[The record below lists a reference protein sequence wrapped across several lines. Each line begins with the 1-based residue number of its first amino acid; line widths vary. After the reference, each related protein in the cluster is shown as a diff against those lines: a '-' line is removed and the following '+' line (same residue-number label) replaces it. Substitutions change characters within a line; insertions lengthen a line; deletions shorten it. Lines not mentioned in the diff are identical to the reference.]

1 MGRVKKEVAAIKIQK
16 VARGIF
22 GRDIYRMKQKELW
35 AAIFVQRAIR
45 GHQGRC
51 VMYSKRLQ
59 RRAQINVAKMVRG
72 IVVRRRFKAVLLRR
86 EGAATIIQ
94 RVWRMKVAVILRQ
107 FHRRRRDAA
116 TSIQKIS
123 RGIRG
128 RRRAALERDKYIFSR
143 SQSSG
148 IEIGRQMLTEHK
160 LHATKLQ
167 SEISLLSQEKVKLEK
182 QMEFH
187 LTEVHNFERNVTDLE
202 KKMHD
207 LCRYEKDSIGV
218 GGSES
223 EIREQKRRLDLEFSE
238 TLAKITDRKTKLETL
253 EKKFEQL
260 MRTQREKFGQLKNLE
275 AKLAVLLDAQDS
287 ALERIRKK
295 QEERVETILSSPTR
309 NNCASSLACP
319 RSTPL

>member
-1 MGRVKKEVAAIKIQK
+1 MKCQQTEKREFDPNEFPEVKEYMAWRIRRHKKRLAAMEHSARIIQCALRCFMARTMMIRVKKEIAAIKIQK

-45 GHQGRC
+45 GHRGRC
-51 VMYSKRLQ
+51 VMYTKRLQ

-86 EGAATIIQ
+86 EGAATMIQ
-94 RVWRMKVAVILRQ
+94 RVWRMKVAITLRQ

-123 RGIRG
+123 RGVRG
-128 RRRAALERDKYIFSR
+128 RKRAALERDKYIFSR

-167 SEISLLSQEKVKLEK
+167 SELSLLNQEKVKLEK
-182 QMEFH
+182 QIEFH
-187 LTEVHNFERNVTDLE
+187 LTEVRNFERN
-202 KKMHD
+202 
-207 LCRYEKDSIGV
+207 
-218 GGSES
+218 
-223 EIREQKRRLDLEFSE
+223 
-238 TLAKITDRKTKLETL
+238 
-253 EKKFEQL
+253 
-260 MRTQREKFGQLKNLE
+260 
-275 AKLAVLLDAQDS
+275 
-287 ALERIRKK
+287 
-295 QEERVETILSSPTR
+295 
-309 NNCASSLACP
+309 
-319 RSTPL
+319 